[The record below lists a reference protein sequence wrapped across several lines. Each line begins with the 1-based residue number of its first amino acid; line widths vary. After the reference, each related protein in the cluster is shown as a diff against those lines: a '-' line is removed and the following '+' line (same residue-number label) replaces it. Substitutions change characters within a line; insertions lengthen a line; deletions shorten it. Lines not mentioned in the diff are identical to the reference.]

1 MNILVIGNGFDLAHG
16 LPTKYT
22 DFLYFCNVVKEIIK
36 GNKLNGIIPQE
47 NGDYT
52 EWVNGID
59 KIKDLN
65 FGTESYKVFFV
76 NILNLVSER
85 DDEAW
90 KEIYEKLIKKRFL
103 GGDINQKWIK
113 EVLYLIFDNIWIEYF
128 LQYEMHDAD
137 NWIDF
142 ESEISKVIETMSSV
156 IKEQNIN
163 FYETERNFK
172 NGNTYYLNPEYYK
185 ILNIVK
191 KCKKRNEE
199 NTYLEIRNYLLE
211 DLEKLVRT
219 LEMYLTDYVEKIEI
233 SKISKDIKELDIDH
247 VLSFNYTD
255 TFEKMYGRNNYIEY
269 DYIHG
274 KANINSTIESNN
286 MVLGINE
293 YLDDDRKNKDVEFI
307 AFKKYYQRIHKQT
320 GCKYKEWVDDIRESW
335 EKESEEN
342 VAEIRRCI
350 SKNELENEKIHKL
363 YIFGHSLD
371 ITDKDIL
378 CDLILNDN
386 VHTTIFYHNKDVM
399 GQQIANLVKVIGQD
413 KLIKRTGG
421 STKTIEFRQQQDMLI
436 SSSTVIY

>member
-76 NILNLVSER
+76 NILNWVSER

-386 VHTTIFYHNKDVM
+386 VHTTIFYHNTTL
-399 GQQIANLVKVIGQD
+399 QL
-413 KLIKRTGG
+413 
-421 STKTIEFRQQQDMLI
+421 F
-436 SSSTVIY
+436 